1 MPFHR
6 YECRNCKEIF
16 RILHQNGTSPQ
27 IRCPSCGGKEANRLL
42 PRIGVIYKGSGYY
55 STDYRSK
62 EREKKSG
69 ITKSETTAAASKAE
83 PPGED

>member
-1 MPFHR
+1 MPFYR
-6 YECRNCKEIF
+6 YECRSCGETF
-16 RILHQNGTSPQ
+16 RVLHQNGTSPQ
-27 IRCPSCGGKEANRLL
+27 ICCLSCGGKEANRLL

-69 ITKSETTAAASKAE
+69 STKSETTAAASKAE
-83 PPGED
+83 SPGED

>member
-1 MPFHR
+1 MLFNH
-6 YECRNCKEIF
+6 YECRSCGETF
-16 RILHQNGTSPQ
+16 RVLQQNGTSPQ
-27 IRCPSCGGKEANRLL
+27 IRCPSCGGKEADRLL

-69 ITKSETTAAASKAE
+69 STQSETTATASRAE
-83 PPGED
+83 SPGED

>member
-1 MPFHR
+1 MPFYR
-6 YECRNCKEIF
+6 YECRTCGQTF
-16 RILHQNGTSPQ
+16 RVLHRNGTSSPT
-27 IRCPSCGGKEANRLL
+27 RCPSCGGKEADRLL

-69 ITKSETTAAASKAE
+69 STQSETTATASRAE
-83 PPGED
+83 SPGED